1 MRGSVSLSEI
11 HTCRRKRCSSLRKL
25 HFTTTSTSTTTGS
38 ASSLSRQLAAM
49 NNYTECHLC
58 FINYDKNRKRRPR
71 AFPCGHSSCTSCIT
85 SLLEQGTEGHL
96 TCPTCRVQ
104 HASPK
109 ATHFSINHDL
119 AGLIQQVRRL
129 EEQQQQA
136 SEITGNQK
144 APNPVD
150 AAIKEL
156 LDLFVSLHFKL
167 STMTAQIEQA
177 KSNTS
182 QAKHQSLKNQL
193 GEMMADNNEAIRKKA
208 EAEAK
213 YQGLLDES
221 HTIASHLAAVANQLE
236 NSVSGREKRAILNVA
251 YSQIREMKRWM
262 KRSEETV
269 ASDTTATFSNTVL
282 KSTHNRIK
290 RMAENSG
297 DGEGSACGGGGASGQ
312 VYCSQV
318 TALLERVQHSLKR
331 LATCSFML
339 TPENLRTMNAGM
351 RQLLEEH
358 KVFGL
363 YKDSKVRCWSSLT
376 LENGWLHLYRLQCHP
391 PPYQSYTIQMAHYL
405 CAPPSSQLVFLDLA
419 WHGRVQG
426 RVYIHL
432 EMRLPLAKQFLML
445 CSGQQGPSYA
455 GTSLLCVNKRNSL
468 GEYVKGGDYNNN
480 DGTGGASLLPHLQ
493 AKYRPSSAPGAVWG
507 PFRFED
513 PRVAQFAITTT
524 VPRGN
529 LERVFGSVEWGMG
542 VVRAAVNAMKKHTV
556 TVRECGV
563 VIRP

>member
-1 MRGSVSLSEI
+1 
-11 HTCRRKRCSSLRKL
+11 
-25 HFTTTSTSTTTGS
+25 
-38 ASSLSRQLAAM
+38 M

-282 KSTHNRIK
+282 MSTQGRIK
-290 RMAENSG
+290 HMAENFG
-297 DGEGSACGGGGASGQ
+297 DGEGGACDGGGAGGDVTS
-312 VYCSQV
+312 SQV
-318 TALLERVQHSLKR
+318 AALLEKVQHSLEQ
-331 LATCSFML
+331 LVTYSFML
-339 TPENLRTMNAGM
+339 TAEDLRTMNVDVRG
-351 RQLLEEH
+351 LLEGR

-363 YKDSKVRCWSSLT
+363 YQELGVPRCAYLT
-376 LENGWLHLYRLQCHP
+376 LENGWLHLYHLRYHP
-391 PPYQSYTIQMAHYL
+391 PPYEAHTVQVARYL
-405 CAPPSSQLVFLDLA
+405 SPTFSSRLVFLDLA
-419 WHGRVQG
+419 WQGKVQG

-432 EMRLPLAKQFLML
+432 KMHLPMARQFLML
-445 CSGQQGPSYA
+445 CSGQLGPSYA
-455 GTSLLCVNKRNSL
+455 GTSLLVMYSQRL
-468 GEYVKGGDYNNN
+468 WWDYVVGGDYDFN
-480 DGTGGASLLPHLQ
+480 DGSGGAALLRYLDTNDSEPIV
-493 AKYRPSSAPGAVWG
+493 PGSVWG
-507 PFRFED
+507 RYVSEN
-513 PRVAQFAITTT
+513 RRAAQFAIS
-524 VPRGN
+524 VVSKDRNEDIFGN
-529 LERVFGSVEWGMG
+529 VDEGLDVL
-542 VVRAAVNAMKKHTV
+542 RAALVAMDKYTVNVK
-556 TVRECGV
+556 ECGV
-563 VIRP
+563 VIKP